1 MALTE
6 GAGKLRGRTEPSHAP
21 SALMTALIRFD
32 HVTISVRDK
41 TLLSDLSFTLN
52 AGEKAVFRGRSGSG
66 KSTVLKSLLGIH
78 PPTQGAIFFQGQPL
92 NPVTVRT
99 IRTSAAYIGQEP
111 ILGGDTVREA
121 LLLPFRFKAHR
132 GREPAE
138 PQLIEILNTLH
149 LPADILNQNC
159 NRVSGGEKQR
169 IALARGMLLGKRLY
183 LLDEVTSALDAQSK
197 QAVFAML
204 ADPGLTVLSV
214 AHDADWIARCGVV
227 LELDAGRLIKESHV
241 GDA

>member
-1 MALTE
+1 
-6 GAGKLRGRTEPSHAP
+6 
-21 SALMTALIRFD
+21 MTALIRFD
-32 HVTISVRDK
+32 HVTITVRNK
-41 TLLSDLSFTLN
+41 TLLSNLSFILN

-66 KSTVLKSLLGIH
+66 KSTVLKSLLGLY
-78 PPTQGAIFFQGQPL
+78 PLTEGAIFFQEQPL
-92 NPVTVRT
+92 DPVTVRV

-121 LLLPFRFKAHR
+121 LLLPFCFKAHR
-132 GREPAE
+132 GRQPAE
-138 PQLIEILNTLH
+138 SQLIEILNTLH
-149 LPADILNQNC
+149 LPADILNQPC

-197 QAVFAML
+197 QAVFEVL
-204 ADPGLTVLSV
+204 VDPGLTVLSV

-227 LELDAGRLIKESHV
+227 FELDNGRLIKESHV
-241 GDA
+241 GDV